1 MELDIEKMLNKKDV
15 RSLGS
20 MLILVHQQWLIEQH
34 WDDFG
39 NYQRWIKNTLKK
51 YTPKRTKF
59 IELTHTP
66 ITLKVRF
73 KGMQTDHTFITDGK
87 TIKVYTI

>member
-1 MELDIEKMLNKKDV
+1 MDLEIGKMVNKKDKK
-15 RSLGS
+15 SLGN
-20 MLILVHQQWLIEQH
+20 MLIFVHEQWLLEQH
-34 WDDFG
+34 WEDFG
-39 NYQRWIKNTLKK
+39 NYQRWVKNTLNK

-73 KGMQTDHTFITDGK
+73 KGMQTDHTFVTDGK
-87 TIKVYTI
+87 KINVYTI